1 MPHFQKNVAELRAV
15 ASMFWPEELS
25 QEAAKLSV
33 VPLLLNTQ
41 DQFLSILGVD
51 VPDIA
56 QLFVL
61 LEAAELPANL
71 FLKHLMILAD
81 FGGEIL
87 QRINDNFSMI
97 FPNGRLEYEWKNRIH
112 SYQFQRLPVK
122 GRLNNA
128 KLGVSGKKLTESI
141 KLNDLLQDVIV
152 LLLFG
157 GASTNLYTAELLTK
171 CEISNYFGRP
181 TALKEFVKQ
190 RYIWVSRITAGSR
203 SNNLGQ
209 LAQKFA
215 QDYLETNLSIEGVH
229 IQANGNLPAIS
240 HTNRDTNRPTTFDI
254 VVSKNDK
261 YVAIEVS
268 FQVTTNS
275 VIERKAGQAQARYR
289 QIEAAGYKIAYILDG
304 AGNFQRENALDTIC
318 TYSHCTVA
326 FSRSE
331 LDVLCEFIREYLK

>member
-15 ASMFWPEELS
+15 ASMFWPEEFS

-87 QRINDNFSMI
+87 QRVNDNFSML
-97 FPNGRLEYEWKNRIH
+97 FPDGKIEYEWKNRIH
-112 SYQFQRLPVK
+112 SYQFQQLPVK

-141 KLNDLLQDVIV
+141 KLN
-152 LLLFG
+152 
-157 GASTNLYTAELLTK
+157 
-171 CEISNYFGRP
+171 
-181 TALKEFVKQ
+181 
-190 RYIWVSRITAGSR
+190 
-203 SNNLGQ
+203 
-209 LAQKFA
+209 
-215 QDYLETNLSIEGVH
+215 
-229 IQANGNLPAIS
+229 GNLPGIS

-254 VVSKNDK
+254 VVSKM
-261 YVAIEVS
+261 
-268 FQVTTNS
+268 TNM
-275 VIERKAGQAQARYR
+275 
-289 QIEAAGYKIAYILDG
+289 
-304 AGNFQRENALDTIC
+304 
-318 TYSHCTVA
+318 
-326 FSRSE
+326 
-331 LDVLCEFIREYLK
+331 